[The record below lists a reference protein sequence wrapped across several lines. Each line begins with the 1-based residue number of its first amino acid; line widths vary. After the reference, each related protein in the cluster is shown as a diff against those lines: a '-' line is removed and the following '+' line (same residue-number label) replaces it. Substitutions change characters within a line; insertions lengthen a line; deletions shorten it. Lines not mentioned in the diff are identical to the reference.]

1 MGIEERIEKLE
12 RDNRNLR
19 RVMATLIA
27 AIVAGTLITLVA
39 GSVAGTVALLV
50 SAAVVLAVSERN
62 EASVA
67 EVIRAQKIEIVG
79 QDGMTRVALGETL
92 EGAGAVATY
101 DARGRF
107 VAALESTARRSG
119 RRGGNPEMRSTLG
132 PPSST
137 SVASAAAIRA
147 SQR

>member
-1 MGIEERIEKLE
+1 MGLEERIEKLE
-12 RDNRNLR
+12 KDNRTLR
-19 RVMATLIA
+19 RVMATLIT

-79 QDGMTRVALGETL
+79 QDGVTRVALGETL

-107 VAALESTARRSG
+107 VAALESTRRRSE
-119 RRGGNPEMRSTLG
+119 RRGGNPEMRSTLAAPG
-132 PPSST
+132 SAP
-137 SVASAAAIRA
+137 VASAAAIRA